1 MKVAVMRE
9 NPCFDP
15 CAGNCDV
22 LDELKAPARHSAAL
36 VTVIGPLVTAH
47 RMLHRL

>member
-36 VTVIGPLVTAH
+36 VAVIGPPVTVN
-47 RMLHRL
+47 RMVHIL